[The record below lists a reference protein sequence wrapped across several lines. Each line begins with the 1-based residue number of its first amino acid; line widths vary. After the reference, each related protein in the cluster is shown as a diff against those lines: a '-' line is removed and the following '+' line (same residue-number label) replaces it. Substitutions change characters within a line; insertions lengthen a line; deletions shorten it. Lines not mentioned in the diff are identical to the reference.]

1 MGTIPSHAPTD
12 APCQL
17 PQDDITWHEWHV
29 PLACDHFTLQQVLDS
44 NQHIAAEQDE
54 VPLIVKL
61 IENPDF
67 EIPWVTIFNGAVN
80 LHDHDCIHAVL
91 GRGLLPKDEAFVI
104 GFTMGSTNR
113 TTALEQQLFALA
125 SKHLY
130 PGPYKFSESDIQVF
144 NDAVRL
150 GMISACN
157 PLNSVNF
164 KELMS
169 LPLREVRERVGV
181 EVDLL
186 RAYFQIEKRRYPDS
200 MESQRLV

>member
-1 MGTIPSHAPTD
+1 MGTTPTGTPPD
-12 APCQL
+12 GPCQL
-17 PQDDITWHEWHV
+17 PQDNTTWREWHV
-29 PLACDHFTLQQVLDS
+29 PLACDHFTLLQVIES

-61 IENPDF
+61 VENPDF

-80 LHDHDCIHAVL
+80 LRNHDCIHAVL

-113 TTALEQQLFALA
+113 TTALEQRLFALA

-130 PGPYKFSESDIQVF
+130 PGPYKFTESDIQVF

-150 GMISACN
+150 GMISACT
-157 PLNSVNF
+157 PLNRVNF
-164 KELMS
+164 EELMS
-169 LPLREVRERVGV
+169 LPLREVRECVDV

-186 RAYFQIEKRRYPDS
+186 RAYFRIEKRRFPDS
-200 MESQRLV
+200 MESQRLL